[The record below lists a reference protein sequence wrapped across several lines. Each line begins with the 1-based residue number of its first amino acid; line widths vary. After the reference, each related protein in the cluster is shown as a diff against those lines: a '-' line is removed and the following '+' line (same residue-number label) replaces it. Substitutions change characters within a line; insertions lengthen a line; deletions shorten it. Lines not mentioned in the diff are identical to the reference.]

1 MSSDCDMVAHL
12 CKDKNRAGDWKA
24 KKKTQK
30 EQTGRCSLPE
40 WNTRSVPAAGVVGG
54 DLEVP
59 AIRPRRF

>member
-1 MSSDCDMVAHL
+1 MQGQEL
-12 CKDKNRAGDWKA
+12 GWRLEGK